1 MSSNKKEKILV
12 TSALPYANGPIHLGH
27 LAGAYLPADIF
38 VRYHRLKKNDIIYI
52 CGSDE
57 HGVPITLR
65 AEQEGIKP
73 QEVAD
78 KYHDMNKL
86 SFEKAG
92 ISFDNFSKTTLS
104 IHYET
109 STEFFRDIYE
119 KDLLIK
125 KGETQLYCEKDK
137 MFLAD
142 RFVEGVCPKC
152 GNLGARGDQCEKCG
166 KWLDPTTLKEPKC
179 KLCGSTPVQRSTEHW
194 YIQLGRFQKQLE
206 EWILNKKDWKDNVLN
221 FCKGWFD
228 QGLEDR
234 AVTRDLDWGIPVPLE
249 EAEGK
254 VLYVW
259 FDAPIGYI
267 SSTKEWAGNIGEP
280 DKWKDYWCDQETKL
294 YHFIGKDNIVFHAIF
309 FPVILM
315 AKGGYILPDNVV
327 ANEFLNLESRKFST
341 SQNFAVWLNDYL
353 SEFPPDPLR
362 YCLASISPE
371 TKDSDFSWKDFQA
384 RNNNE
389 LADVLGNFINRTL
402 VFAFKNFDGKVPEPE
417 RLSDEDIS
425 ILTSADNLLDD
436 IEDNLVKFRVRQGI
450 GNFMEIARRAN
461 KYFNDCEPWVTLKN
475 DRQKCANTVY
485 TSLQIVKKLA
495 LGMAPFMP
503 FSYEKLVGMI
513 NLEDEFRSNSWDELK
528 SEMIPAGSELNK
540 PGILFSK
547 IEDETINKEL
557 EKLKL
562 ASPVDSDANESQ
574 DQKTEKEKLDEITI
588 DDFKKIDLRIAE
600 IKSASPVPKTEKLL
614 RLEVDDGDDIRF
626 IISGIADKYTAG
638 DLIGKKIVVIA
649 NLKPAK
655 IRGEISNGM
664 LLAAVTDEDDLA
676 LVIADKD
683 MKPGTRIS

>member
-1 MSSNKKEKILV
+1 MSSKQKEKILV

-38 VRYHRLKKNDIIYI
+38 VRYHRLKNDDVIYI

-65 AEQEGIKP
+65 AEEEGVTP

-78 KYHDMNKL
+78 KYHDMNKM
-86 SFEKAG
+86 SFENVG
-92 ISFDNFSKTTLS
+92 ISFDNFSKTTLP

-109 STEFFRDIYE
+109 SKEFFTDIYE
-119 KDLLIK
+119 KGHFVK
-125 KGETQLYCEKDK
+125 KGETQLYCEKDN

-166 KWLDPTTLKEPKC
+166 KWLDPTTLKGPKC
-179 KLCGSTPVQRSTEHW
+179 KLCGSTPVQRTTEHW
-194 YIQLGRFQKQLE
+194 YIKLGEFQKELE
-206 EWILNKKDWKDNVLN
+206 DWILNKKDWKDNVLN

-249 EAEGK
+249 EAQSK

-267 SSTKEWAGNIGEP
+267 SSTKEWALNIGEP
-280 DKWKDYWCDQETKL
+280 EKWKEYWCDSETKL

-309 FPVILM
+309 FPVILKAM
-315 AKGGYILPDNVV
+315 GGGYILPENVV

-353 SEFPPDPLR
+353 DTFPPDPLR

-371 TKDSDFSWKDFQA
+371 SKDSDFSWKDFQA

-402 VFAFKNFDGKVPEPE
+402 VFAYKNFEGKVPEPVD
-417 RLSDEDIS
+417 LSDEDKAV
-425 ILTSADNLLDD
+425 LESADKLLDE
-436 IEDNLVKFRVRQGI
+436 IEDHLKKFRVRQGI
-450 GNFMEIARRAN
+450 GTFMEIARRAN
-461 KYFNDCEPWVTLKN
+461 KYFNDAEPWVSLKK
-475 DRQKCANTVY
+475 DLQKCANTVY
-485 TSLQIVKKLA
+485 TSIQIVKKLA

-503 FSYEKLVGMI
+503 FSNEKLIKMI
-513 NLEDEFRSNSWDELK
+513 NVENEFNTGNWDEIK
-528 SEMIPAGSELNK
+528 SVLIPAGSQINK

-547 IEDETINKEL
+547 IEDDIIDGEL

-562 ASPVDSDANESQ
+562 ASAG
-574 DQKTEKEKLDEITI
+574 KTESSEDNKNETEKDTLEEINI

-614 RLEVDDGDDIRF
+614 RLEVDDGEDIRF
-626 IISGIADKYTAG
+626 IISGIADKYTSE
-638 DLIGKKIVVIA
+638 DLVGKKIVLIA

-664 LLAAVTDEDDLA
+664 LLAAVEGEDLA
-676 LVIADKD
+676 LIIADKD
-683 MKPGTRIS
+683 MKTGTRIS